1 MKRNVSAKAS
11 PRRADPL
18 VQARIAARGA
28 SSDAALEFGRFRV
41 LLRQRQL
48 LADGVP
54 VELGSRAFDVL
65 LVLLEADGLLVTKE
79 ELISRVWPGIVV
91 VEENLKF
98 HVCALRKALGPD
110 RDVIH
115 TETGRGYRFTGVL
128 RSQTTA
134 GPCYPMRPR
143 PLPRR
148 VFFPISCRH
157 ALPCRVNSSSCTA
170 R

>member
-1 MKRNVSAKAS
+1 V
-11 PRRADPL
+11 
-18 VQARIAARGA
+18 

-41 LLRQRQL
+41 LLRRRQL

-54 VELGSRAFDVL
+54 VELGARAFDAL
-65 LVLLEADGLLVTKE
+65 MILLEADGALVTKA
-79 ELISRVWPGIVV
+79 ELLSRVWPGIVV
-91 VEENLKF
+91 VEDNLKF
-98 HVCALRKALGPD
+98 HVCALRKALGRD
-110 RDVIH
+110 RDLIR

-134 GPCYPMRPR
+134 RPCHPMRPR

-157 ALPCRVNSSSCTA
+157 ALPCRVDSSSHTA